1 MKMNRTSIVTLAL
14 LGALAL
20 AALSADLLPLDRVA
34 YAQEDCTPAA
44 ATNCT
49 PYFPSGT
56 AELDVKENTP
66 PGVNIGDP
74 VTATDKDESHSTGA
88 LEYGDTLTYS
98 LEGTDAASFNIDPAT
113 GQISTKA
120 ALDYE
125 RPLGGTGNDSN
136 TYQMRVKAKD
146 SRGGVANRD
155 VTIDVGDVEEAPAAP
170 VPPVVTSGVDNPD
183 TSETDE
189 STTTLKVVW
198 HAPRDKGD
206 SISDYQVQYKES
218 TETSFKGQGATTGSD
233 NVSQTSSHDG
243 QAHTATITGLKA
255 GTSYQVRVRARKDES
270 TPGLWSLV
278 GTGATNK
285 ESNTAPKFAATEAVT
300 LEVDE
305 NTPAGVTFGAAVSAT
320 DADAS
325 TLVYRLEG
333 PDRGLFEFD
342 ASSRRMKTKASL
354 DYEAPGC
361 YYRHSGNEDKCWYGV
376 TVTVFDGAGASDA
389 IPVKIE
395 VDDVNEPAAAPATPK
410 VTATANSSR
419 SLDVSWNDPAN
430 TGPAITGYNVR
441 YRKGNSGAFLN
452 RGVTVTGTTAVIK
465 PDDDTTTNAVDERL
479 EPNTSYEVQ
488 VQAANATEGA
498 GFWSTSGLGRT
509 RAANKEPIFNIRPSN
524 ENRNADRTIE
534 RTVAENTRAGQT
546 VERAVTASDG
556 NGDKLTYK
564 LVESEDTD
572 AARAQVA
579 KFDIDKSNGRI
590 LTKAAL
596 NHEDSTGCG
605 YDASATPTVCT
616 YTVKVAVSDGL
627 DEDRNEEETATDDD
641 AITVKIIVR
650 DVNEP
655 PAAPVVTVTAPATEG
670 TGSALKAKL
679 AVTWDTPTNTGPNLA
694 SYEVRYRKGGGS
706 YSDDKCGSEEADNCG
721 TITGTNTTIL
731 DLDANTPYTVEVRAK
746 DNTEGASAWTR
757 VTARTNR
764 EDNAPP
770 VYSTTTQLELSV
782 AENTPS
788 GQNVGSAVT
797 ATDTDT
803 PTYSLEGPDRNS
815 FAIISS
821 TGQIKTKSSLNFE
834 DAPCGHNV
842 DANGRPDNTT
852 CKYKVR
858 VKVVDGKGG
867 SAARDVVITVTNDD
881 NEAPSAPSAP
891 RVTATTGSGKS
902 LEVTWN
908 EPKNTGPAITD
919 YDLGYRE
926 YKQGANN
933 TAYTA
938 LTHTGTKREA
948 TITGLKPQT
957 QYEVRV
963 RAKNGEADATANW
976 SLPGRGTTGKSN
988 IRPEF
993 DATSAVVT
1001 LKVSENERS
1010 GQDVGSPVSASD
1022 ADGNSLTYS
1031 LGGPDAA
1038 SFEITRSG
1046 NSGGQIRTKS
1056 GVKYDYETKDK
1067 YSVTV
1072 KVDDGQRKENS
1083 VASKSVTVE
1092 IDDRNEKPSAPS
1104 APSVTGVPG
1113 SIDSIRVSWTEPAN
1127 TGPPITG
1134 YDVHIRTGSQGFE
1147 NWPHNGLDRSTI
1159 ITEWENAPLVAGTR
1173 YQVQVR
1179 ARSDEGV
1186 SDYSSSG
1193 TGSPNP
1199 DVQNQKPIFS
1209 AGTRSFSVAENAQTG
1224 TSVGAV
1230 SATDPDGDI
1239 LTYSLEGTDAASFDI
1254 DGANGQIR
1262 TGAPLNHEAKARHSV
1277 TVRASDGRG
1286 GSATAAVTINVTDVA
1301 GEAPGTPDPPNV
1313 TAASS
1318 TRLSVSW
1325 DAPSNDGPAIT
1336 DYDYR
1341 YRESTGGASWTEV
1354 TATTIT
1360 SRSVTIDRLTAS
1372 TFYDVQVRATNAE
1385 GTSDWSN
1392 STTVTTNAPG
1402 ANNNP
1407 VFSEGASA
1415 ARSIHRTA
1423 AAGTS
1428 IGRPV
1433 TATDED
1439 PDDTITYT
1447 LEGTDAA
1454 SFDIDEDT
1462 GQISTKSGVTLTD
1475 VGTTYSVTVVASDG
1489 KGRAEIAVT
1498 ISVIAN
1504 VPPTFSST
1512 SYSRSVRESERAGTN
1527 VGAPVTATDVD
1538 QGDTLTYSL
1547 SGTDAAS
1554 FTITAATGQIA
1565 TAAVLDQETK
1575 PAYSVTITVTDAA
1588 GATATATV
1596 TITVTDVTFGCV
1608 SNGAVPDA
1616 SNAGLARD
1624 CEALREAR
1632 DKLENGGTRL
1642 NWSEYTPIEQW
1653 NGVYFSG
1660 TPKRVTRVILRRMG
1674 LNGTVPA
1681 ELGDVSMLVEINLH
1695 TNQLSGEIPAEL
1707 NRLGSLEKLLLHNN
1721 RLSGTIPNLSGLRSL
1736 KYLWLSGKEM
1746 SLIGPVPSWLNS
1758 MSAMESL
1765 SLWGNDL
1772 TGPIPIMTGMTSLKL
1787 LKLQSNKLSGGV
1799 PSWLGQ
1805 MSSLRGLYIHLNP
1818 LGGSIP
1824 SQLGNL
1830 NRLSRLW
1837 IHSSDLTG
1845 TIPAELQYMV
1855 GLRGLNLRDND
1866 LTGPIPPQLGNMDSM
1881 QKLRLHNNRLSGL
1894 IPTQLGNLSNLTDLW
1909 LSGNDLTGAIPSQLG
1924 GLANLKQLSLRNN
1937 QLSGAVPAELGN
1949 LADTLTHFYLVGNT
1963 GLSGCVPS
1971 ALSGVTNNDVADTD
1985 LSYCP

>member
-1 MKMNRTSIVTLAL
+1 M
-14 LGALAL
+14 
-20 AALSADLLPLDRVA
+20 
-34 YAQEDCTPAA
+34 
-44 ATNCT
+44 
-49 PYFPSGT
+49 
-56 AELDVKENTP
+56 
-66 PGVNIGDP
+66 
-74 VTATDKDESHSTGA
+74 
-88 LEYGDTLTYS
+88 
-98 LEGTDAASFNIDPAT
+98 
-113 GQISTKA
+113 
-120 ALDYE
+120 
-125 RPLGGTGNDSN
+125 
-136 TYQMRVKAKD
+136 
-146 SRGGVANRD
+146 
-155 VTIDVGDVEEAPAAP
+155 
-170 VPPVVTSGVDNPD
+170 
-183 TSETDE
+183 
-189 STTTLKVVW
+189 
-198 HAPRDKGD
+198 
-206 SISDYQVQYKES
+206 
-218 TETSFKGQGATTGSD
+218 
-233 NVSQTSSHDG
+233 
-243 QAHTATITGLKA
+243 
-255 GTSYQVRVRARKDES
+255 
-270 TPGLWSLV
+270 
-278 GTGATNK
+278 
-285 ESNTAPKFAATEAVT
+285 
-300 LEVDE
+300 
-305 NTPAGVTFGAAVSAT
+305 
-320 DADAS
+320 
-325 TLVYRLEG
+325 
-333 PDRGLFEFD
+333 
-342 ASSRRMKTKASL
+342 
-354 DYEAPGC
+354 
-361 YYRHSGNEDKCWYGV
+361 

-389 IPVKIE
+389 IPVKIR
-395 VDDVNEPAAAPATPK
+395 VGDVVEPAPAPSTPK

-419 SLDVSWNDPAN
+419 SLDVSWKEPAN
-430 TGPAITGYNVR
+430 TGPAITGYDVQ
-441 YRKGNSGAFLN
+441 YRKGTTGTWVSNN
-452 RGVTVTGTTAVIK
+452 TGVTVTGTTAVIK
-465 PDDDTTTNAVDERL
+465 PTDDDLSDGDDRL
-479 EPNTSYEVQ
+479 EPNTPYQVQ
-488 VQAANATEGA
+488 VRAKDAGEGL
-498 GFWSTSGLGRT
+498 GIWSTSGLGRT

-524 ENRNADRTIE
+524 ENRNTPRTIK

-556 NGDKLTYK
+556 DGDKRTYK
-564 LVESEDTD
+564 LVESADTD
-572 AARAQVA
+572 AARTEVA

-596 NHEDSTGCG
+596 NHEDTGCG
-605 YDASATPTVCT
+605 YLTSQEPDSTTCK
-616 YTVKVAVSDGL
+616 YTVKMEVSDGL
-627 DEDRNEEETATDDD
+627 DEDRNKEKTATADD
-641 AITVKIIVR
+641 AITVEIIVR

-655 PAAPVVTVTAPATEG
+655 PAAPVVTVTAPTTTG
-670 TGSALKAKL
+670 TGNALKASL
-679 AVTWDTPTNTGPNLA
+679 VVTWDAPANTGPALA
-694 SYEVRYRKGGGS
+694 DYEVRYRKGGGS
-706 YSDDKCGSEEADNCG
+706 YSDDNCGGSETEDNCQ
-721 TITGTNTTIL
+721 TITGTTTTIVS
-731 DLDANTPYTVEVRAK
+731 LDANTSYTVEVRAK
-746 DNTEGASAWTR
+746 DTKEGAGAWTR

-764 EDNAPP
+764 EDNAAPS
-770 VYSTTTQLELSV
+770 YSGEAPTPSV
-782 AENTPS
+782 NENTPS
-788 GQNVGSAVT
+788 GQNVGTPVAANDSS
-797 ATDTDT
+797 DTL
-803 PTYSLEGPDRNS
+803 TYSLEGPDRNS
-815 FAIISS
+815 FTIDSRTA
-821 TGQIKTKSSLNFE
+821 QIKTKASLNFE
-834 DAPCGHNV
+834 DAPCGYNTES
-842 DANGRPDNTT
+842 TT

-858 VKVVDGKGG
+858 VKAVDGKGG
-867 SAARDVVITVTNDD
+867 SASRDVVITVNNDT
-881 NEAPSAPSAP
+881 NEAPSAPSTP
-891 RVTATTGSGKS
+891 KVTATAGSGKS

-908 EPKNTGPAITD
+908 EPANKGPDIND
-919 YDLGYRE
+919 YDVQYRK
-926 YKQGANN
+926 YKDTDWVSLDDAD
-933 TAYTA
+933 
-938 LTHTGTKREA
+938 HTRTKREA

-957 QYEVRV
+957 QYEVQV
-963 RAKNGEADATANW
+963 KAKNGEGTATW
-976 SLPGRGTTGKSN
+976 SISGRGTTGKSN
-988 IRPEF
+988 QRPVF
-993 DATSAVVT
+993 DASGAVVT

-1010 GQDVGSPVSASD
+1010 GQNVGSPVSASD
-1022 ADGNSLTYS
+1022 ADGNSLNYS

-1038 SFEITRSG
+1038 SFDITRSG

-1056 GVKYDYETKDK
+1056 GVTYDYETKSK
-1067 YSVTV
+1067 YSVSVTV
-1072 KVDDGQRKENS
+1072 NDGQRKENS
-1083 VASKSVTVE
+1083 TAAKSVTIQVE
-1092 IDDRNEKPSAPS
+1092 DLEEQPSAPS

-1113 SIDSIRVSWTEPAN
+1113 SIDSVRVTWGEPVN
-1127 TGPPITG
+1127 TGSPITG
-1134 YDVHIRTGSQGFE
+1134 YDLQYRVVGAPGFT
-1147 NWPHNGLDRSTI
+1147 PLAHNSLDRSTI
-1159 ITEWENAPLVAGTR
+1159 ITGLTAGTR
-1173 YQVQVR
+1173 YEVQVR

-1186 SDYSSSG
+1186 SEYSRSG
-1193 TGSPNP
+1193 NGSPNP
-1199 DVQNQKPIFS
+1199 DVKNQKPIFS
-1209 AGTRSFSVAENAQTG
+1209 GGTRTFSVAENAQTG
-1224 TSVGAV
+1224 TSVGGV

-1239 LTYSLEGTDAASFDI
+1239 LTYTLEGADAASFDI

-1277 TVRASDGRG
+1277 TVRVSDGRG
-1286 GSATAAVTINVTDVA
+1286 GNATIAVTINVTDVA

-1325 DAPSNDGPAIT
+1325 DAPSNDGPPIT

-1428 IGRPV
+1428 IGTPV

-1462 GQISTKSGVTLTD
+1462 GQISTKAGVTLTD

-1608 SNGAVPDA
+1608 SNGAVADA

-1924 GLANLKQLSLRNN
+1924 GLANLRQLSLRNN
-1937 QLSGAVPAELGN
+1937 QLSGQVPAELGN

-1963 GLSGCVPS
+1963 GLTGCVPS
-1971 ALSGVTNNDVADTD
+1971 ALSGVTNNDVSDTG